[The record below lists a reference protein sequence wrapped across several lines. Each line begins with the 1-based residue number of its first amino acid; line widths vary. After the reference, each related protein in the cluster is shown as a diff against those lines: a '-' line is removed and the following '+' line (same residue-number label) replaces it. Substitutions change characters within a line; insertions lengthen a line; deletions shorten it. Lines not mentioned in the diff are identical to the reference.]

1 MYPNVGAKINMLGQK
16 KTKIQNMRKSNNL
29 LSKKQKNMTDEQTD
43 MQQIWFSG
51 TIPIICHW
59 ITGTGR
65 RLSSLKQTKNKI
77 SEYGLYIDTKTG

>member
-1 MYPNVGAKINMLGQK
+1 
-16 KTKIQNMRKSNNL
+16 
-29 LSKKQKNMTDEQTD
+29 MTDEQTD